1 VPSELERSG
10 WRIHRITDEFP
21 NDAQDIPDEKW
32 IEHGL
37 VRGWVPL
44 CKDGRIK
51 GRARERNPLVVFEAA
66 LFYLDNQQ
74 LRIAEMVSRFETNRE
89 RIERAARRG
98 GPAIYAV
105 SAMAIR
111 KTWP

>member
-1 VPSELERSG
+1 MAYSG
-10 WRIHRITDEFP
+10 T
-21 NDAQDIPDEKW
+21 
-32 IEHGL
+32 
-37 VRGWVPL
+37 
-44 CKDGRIK
+44 
-51 GRARERNPLVVFEAA
+51 

-74 LRIAEMVSRFETNRE
+74 LRIAAMVERFDLNRE

-105 SAMAIR
+105 SANAIR

>member
-1 VPSELERSG
+1 VPAELARLG

-21 NDAQDIPDEKW
+21 DDAQKVPDEDW
-32 IEHGL
+32 ITNGL
-37 VRGWVPL
+37 ERGWVPL

-51 GRARERNPLVVFEAA
+51 GRAAERNPLVTYEAT
-66 LFYLDNQQ
+66 LFYLDNQR
-74 LRIAEMVSRFETNRE
+74 LLVAEMVARFVANRSH
-89 RIERAARRG
+89 IERAARRG

-105 SAMAIR
+105 SADTIR